1 MRHNNWQ
8 CDKCAGSEFT
18 TGEIRV
24 AGGFW
29 SKIFDVQAS
38 KYTAVVCDKCGFT
51 EFYKGTSST
60 LGTVFDLFTR

>member
-1 MRHNNWQ
+1 MQHANWT
-8 CDKCAGSEFT
+8 CPKCRNTEFS

-38 KYTAVVCDKCGFT
+38 KYSAVTCKKCSYT
-51 EFYKGTSST
+51 EFYKGSSST
-60 LGTVFDLFTR
+60 LGSVFDFFTQ